1 MHVSWDKPKSDVV
14 QEIRAMSSQSEV
26 GFARRSTELRERCQ
40 VTEYQIKATSKE
52 TDSEAFKALL

>member
-1 MHVSWDKPKSDVV
+1 MHVSWDKPKSDVA

-40 VTEYQIKATSKE
+40 VTGYKIKATSQK
-52 TDSEAFKALL
+52 D